1 MCFFPCALNNLSDF
15 RDRSVRVFT
24 FIKHLLMFTAGH
36 GTSGCEAE
44 AEDLMLK
51 ASLDCGGMPGPPGL
65 HREPLSQITQRKNAF
80 ASQREPAPRQ
90 HHEVALLFT
99 CVLVVLS
106 LQPQSA
112 VCPARLPVWSASQ
125 SLNRE

>member
-1 MCFFPCALNNLSDF
+1 
-15 RDRSVRVFT
+15 
-24 FIKHLLMFTAGH
+24 MFSAAH
-36 GTSGCEAE
+36 GASACEAE
-44 AEDLMLK
+44 AEDLMYK

-65 HREPLSQITQRKNAF
+65 HREPLSQIIQRKMHLPA
-80 ASQREPAPRQ
+80 REPAHRQ
-90 HHEVALLFT
+90 HHEVAFLFT

-125 SLNRE
+125 SLNRK